1 MQNTLGVN
9 LRYLEHVTAA
19 MDAVTRPAPKD
30 DGRLALGT
38 RERREQEEYFGE
50 GEEPEQEENEN
61 V

>member
-1 MQNTLGVN
+1 MLNTLNVN

-19 MDAVTRPAPKD
+19 MDAVTRPASKD

-38 RERREQEEYFGE
+38 KERREQEEYFDSHDE
-50 GEEPEQEENEN
+50 LNQEDDN